1 MSSFGAKVNPVGG
14 VTTDFGFGYPYYFM
28 ARATV
33 GAFNVKPLGLDLG
46 VEFQTFF
53 QIYDFSAHGRLQ
65 LVEAGPLS
73 VAARA
78 NLGGGF
84 GTNGRNT
91 YFMDLSPI
99 VSLAFSNVATVSASA
114 RWSLWT
120 DRFCPSQ
127 VEIDNGVGFED
138 YCRDPATMTAKDPAR
153 HAAVFS
159 GRTGADDQRFNGQRL
174 LIGFSAVAAIDR
186 LTSVFVHVEF
196 VPGLAPSPRKAFQ
209 DQANS
214 FLLDKDTLIY
224 GTAGVSLKF

>member
-14 VTTDFGFGYPYYFM
+14 VTTDFGLGYPYYFM

-53 QIYDFSAHGRLQ
+53 NIYDFSAHSRLQ

-73 VAARA
+73 IAARA
-78 NLGGGF
+78 NVGGGF
-84 GTNGRNT
+84 GPNGRNT
-91 YFMDLSPI
+91 WFMDLTPV

-114 RWSLWT
+114 RWSLWS

-127 VEIDNGVGFED
+127 TEVDAGVGQQD
-138 YCRDPATMTAKDPAR
+138 YCKDGTKGDLFGGGNVSR
-153 HAAVFS
+153 
-159 GRTGADDQRFNGQRL
+159 RFNGQRL
-174 LIGFSAVAAIDR
+174 YIGFAATAAIDR
-186 LTSVFVHVEF
+186 LMSVFAQIEF
-196 VPGLAPSPRKAFQ
+196 LPELAPPGRPAFQ
-209 DQANS
+209 GKISGTLA
-214 FLLDKDTLIY
+214 DKDTLVY

>member
-1 MSSFGAKVNPVGG
+1 VNPVGG
-14 VTTDFGFGYPYYFM
+14 VTTDFGAGYPYYFM

-73 VAARA
+73 IAGRA
-78 NLGGGF
+78 NVGGGF

-91 YFMDLSPI
+91 FFADLSPI

-120 DRFCPSQ
+120 DRFCPTQ
-127 VEIDNGVGFED
+127 VEIDNGVGQQA
-138 YCRDPATMTAKDPAR
+138 YCQDD
-153 HAAVFS
+153 AASRADAMRIFS
-159 GRTGADDQRFNGQRL
+159 GVDPRDGHRFNGQRL
-174 LIGFSAVAAIDR
+174 YVGFSAVAAIDR

-209 DQANS
+209 DQVNS
-214 FLLDKDTLIY
+214 AMLEKDTLIY